1 MEENQGQGKKKIL
14 SVCCWGLAAF
24 ISVAF
29 FFTMD
34 LWRSEAS
41 DEAETLKD
49 KVDGPV
55 LPESKGENH
64 LAGKIFSSPER
75 TIRYVFQSETSM
87 LLEHVFSMD
96 AKFKMPF
103 SILCDYSLDSTGG
116 KLFIKPVSLV
126 TENSSTS
133 SSSEISSILN
143 ESLFSEILSR
153 YPKFETEEN
162 FSDLKILSLERA
174 KKIVCGNLFEIF
186 SFDYTLLPSALLI
199 EEIFP
204 ENYLLRREGLKFVS
218 DDDSKVFRISP
229 DSFYFVYDD
238 TVSSFSYGAV
248 PDFEDESPGVKFSCS
263 LKFFDSDLA
272 LGEVRISDAGTLE
285 GKIYADEK
293 SRTVQSVD
301 VYMEIISAPE
311 SFCLSAGERFR
322 TRLPSAEL
330 LEWMRLEDTEI
341 VSTESE
347 EGK

>member
-49 KVDGPV
+49 KVDSTV

-116 KLFIKPVSLV
+116 KLFIKPVSL
-126 TENSSTS
+126 
-133 SSSEISSILN
+133 
-143 ESLFSEILSR
+143 
-153 YPKFETEEN
+153 
-162 FSDLKILSLERA
+162 
-174 KKIVCGNLFEIF
+174 
-186 SFDYTLLPSALLI
+186 
-199 EEIFP
+199 
-204 ENYLLRREGLKFVS
+204 
-218 DDDSKVFRISP
+218 
-229 DSFYFVYDD
+229 
-238 TVSSFSYGAV
+238 
-248 PDFEDESPGVKFSCS
+248 
-263 LKFFDSDLA
+263 
-272 LGEVRISDAGTLE
+272 
-285 GKIYADEK
+285 
-293 SRTVQSVD
+293 
-301 VYMEIISAPE
+301 
-311 SFCLSAGERFR
+311 
-322 TRLPSAEL
+322 
-330 LEWMRLEDTEI
+330 
-341 VSTESE
+341 
-347 EGK
+347 